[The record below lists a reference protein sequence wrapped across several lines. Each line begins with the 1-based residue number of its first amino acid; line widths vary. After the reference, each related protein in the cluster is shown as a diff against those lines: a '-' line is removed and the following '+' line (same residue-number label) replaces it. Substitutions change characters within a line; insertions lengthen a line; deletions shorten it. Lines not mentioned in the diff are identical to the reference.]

1 MMSTDMNWMCLA
13 LICAANGVKGADV
26 LRKLCEEGQGQDY
39 EHARY

>member
-13 LICAANGVKGADV
+13 FICAANGVKGADV
-26 LRKLCEEGQGQDY
+26 LWRLREEGEGQNQ